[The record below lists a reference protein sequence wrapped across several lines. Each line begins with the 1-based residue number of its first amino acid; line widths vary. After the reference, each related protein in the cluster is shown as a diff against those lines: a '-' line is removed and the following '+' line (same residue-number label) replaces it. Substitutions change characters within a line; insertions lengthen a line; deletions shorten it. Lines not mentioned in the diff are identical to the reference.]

1 MKKTGPATII
11 GALGVGLLPGAPGTW
26 GTLVAVAAFAV
37 VRLLT
42 PGEVPVLA
50 LIIAAT
56 VLGLLLARRVED
68 ELGRRDP
75 GAFVLDE
82 AAGYWVAVLGFG
94 GFAGFG
100 GDVAWGW
107 IAAGAFV
114 LFRIFDILKPPP
126 VRQCDRIPGAFGVM
140 LDDLVAGA
148 LANLVLRIVL
158 LGVGAL
164 AG

>member
-1 MKKTGPATII
+1 LKKIGPATII
-11 GALGVGLLPGAPGTW
+11 GSLGVGLLPGAPGTW
-26 GTLVAVAAFAV
+26 GTLVAVAAFAA

-42 PGEVPVLA
+42 PGEVPVLV

-68 ELGRRDP
+68 ELDRHDP
-75 GAFVLDE
+75 GAFVVDE
-82 AAGYWVAVLGFG
+82 AAGYWLAVLGFG
-94 GFAGFG
+94 GGG

-107 IAAGAFV
+107 IAAGGFV
-114 LFRIFDILKPPP
+114 LFRVFDILKPPP
-126 VRQCDRIPGAFGVM
+126 IRQCDRIPGALGVM

>member
-1 MKKTGPATII
+1 MKKICPATII
-11 GALGVGLLPGAPGTW
+11 GSLGVGLLPGAPGTW
-26 GTLVAVAAFAV
+26 GTLVAVGAFAL
-37 VRLLT
+37 VRT
-42 PGEVPVLA
+42 VTSSEWPVLA

-56 VLGLLLARRVED
+56 ALGLLLARRVED
-68 ELGRRDP
+68 ELGKHDP

-94 GFAGFG
+94 GG
-100 GDVAWGW
+100 VTWGW
-107 IAAGAFV
+107 IAAGGFV
-114 LFRIFDILKPPP
+114 LFRLFDILKPPP
-126 VRQCDRIPGAFGVM
+126 IRQCERLGGAPGIM

-158 LGVGAL
+158 LGMGAL